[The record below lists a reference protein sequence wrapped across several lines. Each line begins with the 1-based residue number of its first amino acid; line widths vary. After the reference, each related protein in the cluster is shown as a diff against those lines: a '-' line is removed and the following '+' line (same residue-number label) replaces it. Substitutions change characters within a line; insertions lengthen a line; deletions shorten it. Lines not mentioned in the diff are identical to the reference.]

1 MRTNTTPSRRK
12 MLMLAAAAV
21 TTGIIPILGHT
32 DDDSHD
38 DYDSDGKYASGNN
51 TTFALANTGLT
62 ANIVVIGGGMAGVSV
77 AKYLRLCSIGTTPTP
92 SRTWL

>member
-38 DYDSDGKYASGNN
+38 DYDSDDY
-51 TTFALANTGLT
+51 
-62 ANIVVIGGGMAGVSV
+62 
-77 AKYLRLCSIGTTPTP
+77 
-92 SRTWL
+92 